1 MAFTAYADATRT
13 YGEAQTVI
21 FNRIQSSF
29 GDAYEPVS
37 SMFTCPVTGVY
48 VIYLTVTSSVGNEF
62 QALIYHEVSYS
73 MAVWP
78 DNDVDTRNTGSSTV
92 VRDCDA
98 GQRIWIRSQ
107 INGEMYGHPYG
118 NRLSSFSVFLLYAY

>member
-48 VIYLTVTSSVGNEF
+48 VIYLTVTSNVGSQF
-62 QALIYHEVSYS
+62 RAFIYHEGYT

-78 DNDVDTRNTGSSTV
+78 DNDVDTRNTGSTSV
-92 VRDCDA
+92 ILDCEA
-98 GQRIWIRSQ
+98 EQRIWIRAQ
-107 INGEMYGHPYG
+107 INGDMYGNP
-118 NRLSSFSVFLLYAY
+118 NDARISSFSGFLLHAY